1 LSYLADP
8 SIAED
13 DHHWQRPVKR
23 PPAPVDLYAAI
34 LTPSASKPA
43 GTHQGDDEGPEGLLR

>member
-1 LSYLADP
+1 LSYLAEL

-23 PPAPVDLYAAI
+23 PPALVDLYAAI
-34 LTPSASKPA
+34 LAPSASKPA
-43 GTHQGDDEGPEGLLR
+43 GTH